1 MDHPLECHEMQL
13 ANQTF
18 YFSILVVLLGLMA
31 GFFSRHEGNRA
42 AKLSPY
48 WPLSLALLA
57 ISMGS
62 FFVAAWDIPLFLVIA
77 NISLIGSVICMTL
90 LFRSWRSPI
99 TNAALAIA
107 IIGFVLC
114 TIAYVYLLNNGTTI
128 DRIYLLNGILIAA
141 SVLQLIQLFSLSSHQ
156 IRSHQI
162 KILIGIEILEIVVRS
177 LRSLHLYFY
186 SETSLV
192 SLYHEGAV
200 GFSLR
205 VISVLLLLMT
215 CVLIANYYLE
225 ALWKEHH
232 NNAQA
237 IESGMLRSLNAL
249 SMVRDN
255 ETGNHIL
262 RTQHYVERL
271 ARQIKSMG
279 MHTTELSEAAIDRM
293 TRAAPL
299 HDIGKVGIPDDILK
313 KNGPLNDEEW
323 EVMKTHASLGENVLN
338 AAKRDDTKH
347 AKVLDVAIEIAGSHH
362 ENWDG
367 SGYPRG
373 LKGEEI
379 PLSAR
384 IMALAD
390 MYDALVSE
398 RVYKSKWSHEEA
410 CAEIVRNQGK
420 RFDPLVVQAFI
431 REQNYFDDIAKRYG
445 DV

>member
-1 MDHPLECHEMQL
+1 MDLPLECYEMPL

-31 GFFSRHEGNRA
+31 GFFSRQEGYRA
-42 AKLSPY
+42 AKLSLF
-48 WPLSLALLA
+48 WPSSLLLLA

-62 FFVAAWDIPLFLVIA
+62 FFVAAWGIPLFLVIA
-77 NISLIGSVICMTL
+77 NISLTASVICMTL
-90 LFRSWRSPI
+90 LFRSWRGPI
-99 TNAALAIA
+99 TKMALAMA
-107 IIGFVLC
+107 IIGFALC
-114 TIAYVYLLNNGTTI
+114 TITYVYLLNNGTTN
-128 DRIYLLNGILIAA
+128 DQIYLLNGILIAA
-141 SVLQLIQLFSLSSHQ
+141 SVLQLIQLFSLPSHQ
-156 IRSHQI
+156 IRFHQI
-162 KILIGIEILEIVVRS
+162 KILIGIEILEIAVRS
-177 LRSLHLYFY
+177 LRSLHLYF
-186 SETSLV
+186 SPETNLV
-192 SLYHEGAV
+192 SLYQEGGL

-215 CVLIANYYLE
+215 CVLITNYYLE
-225 ALWKEHH
+225 TLWKEHR

-271 ARQIKSMG
+271 ARQMKSMG
-279 MHTTELSEAAIDRM
+279 LHHKELSEAAIDRM
-293 TRAAPL
+293 KKAAPL

-323 EVMKTHASLGENVLN
+323 TVMKTHASLGENVLN

-398 RVYKSKWSHEEA
+398 RVYKNKWSHEEA
-410 CAEIVRNQGK
+410 CAEILRNQGK
-420 RFDPLVVQAFI
+420 RFDPMVVEAFI
-431 REQNYFDDIAKRYG
+431 QEQHFFDDIAKRYG